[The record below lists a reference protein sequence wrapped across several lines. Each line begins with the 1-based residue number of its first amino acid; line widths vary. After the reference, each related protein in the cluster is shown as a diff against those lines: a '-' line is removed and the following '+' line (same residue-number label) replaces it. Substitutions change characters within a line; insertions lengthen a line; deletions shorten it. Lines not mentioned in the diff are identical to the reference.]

1 MEDFVWFTRIH
12 FPAAVGPS
20 SHLPFLSV
28 LVLVTV
34 IDTITV
40 FVEGVF
46 EEGEDSANT
55 GQAERHRL
63 PSLDVLDHLCGLLTF
78 PEVDHLT
85 RKFIFRAIVDE
96 RQRCEVDTY
105 QIP

>member
-1 MEDFVWFTRIH
+1 MV
-12 FPAAVGPS
+12 AV
-20 SHLPFLSV
+20 V
-28 LVLVTV
+28 NTV
-34 IDTITV
+34 DV
-40 FVEGVF
+40 FVEGVL
-46 EEGEDSANT
+46 EEGEDGADT

-63 PSLDVLDHLCGLLTF
+63 PPLDVLDHLCGLLTF

-96 RQRCEVDTY
+96 RQRCKVDTY